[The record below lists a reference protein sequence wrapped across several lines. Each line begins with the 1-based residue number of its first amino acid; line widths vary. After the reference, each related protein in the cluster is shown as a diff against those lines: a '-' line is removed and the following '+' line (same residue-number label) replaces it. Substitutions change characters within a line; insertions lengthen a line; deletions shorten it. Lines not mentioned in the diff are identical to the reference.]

1 MGLLDTDSIAY
12 AIGCTLEQAGGKV
25 IYTAQNE
32 RMRRIF
38 LDRDDR
44 LTAQAGDALDVRY
57 CDVTAEAQVQALFD
71 GIGPLAGIVH
81 SIAYANPKTCLG
93 QEFHTTAHEDLKNSF
108 EISCISLATV
118 CRHAAPHLAP
128 GGSVVA
134 LSFDTRHVYP
144 YYNWMGV
151 QKAALEAL
159 VRALARR
166 HGRDEMTV
174 NTISAGPIHTTAAS
188 RIPGFGG
195 LSSVWQAMCPL
206 PWDPSTDR
214 QAVAHAAAFLL
225 GPLARKITGQV
236 LYVDGGASVM
246 GGPLLDFER
255 PGGPR

>member
-12 AIGCTLEQAGGKV
+12 AIGCTLERAGGKV
-25 IYTAQNE
+25 IYAAQNE
-32 RMRRIF
+32 RIRHIF
-38 LDRDDR
+38 LDRDER
-44 LTAQAGDALDVRY
+44 LTPQRRDTLDIRY
-57 CDVTAEAQVQALFD
+57 CDVTVEDQVEALFAD
-71 GIGPLAGIVH
+71 IGPLAGIVH

-93 QEFHTTAHEDLKNSF
+93 QEFHTAAHEDLKNSF

-118 CRHAAPHLAP
+118 CRHAAPHLVPNGAL
-128 GGSVVA
+128 VA
-134 LSFDTRHVYP
+134 LSFDTKHVYP

-166 HGRDEMTV
+166 HGRDEITV
-174 NTISAGPIHTTAAS
+174 NAVSAGPINTTAAS

-195 LSSVWQAMCPL
+195 LSSVWQSMCPL

-214 QAVAHAAAFLL
+214 QAVADAAAFLL

-236 LYVDGGASVM
+236 LFVDGGASVM

-255 PGGPR
+255 PAPRP